1 MAKDHLPELASSVR
15 RCWPLLAVAVLVA
28 ASGCASTSPAVTSE
42 MLLES
47 SGIEVPPSLPYGDEP
62 PHYQRPEARITWDL
76 ATQAALDGAPLVGF
90 LIFEQSRVDID
101 GWASEPGHL
110 HVHTHRG
117 TIRVLEVRQEHSLA
131 EAADVPRVPS
141 VNIQPPGHLDR
152 ALRDAAL
159 GARVSSERTTEFT
172 LDFMWVPDDQASST
186 PIRLQ
191 RVEVRSRVRPGLDLY
206 RDSVP

>member
-1 MAKDHLPELASSVR
+1 MLRDHLTKLAISLR
-15 RCWPLLAVAVLVA
+15 QRWPLLAVAVLVA
-28 ASGCASTSPAVTSE
+28 ASGCASTSPAATTE
-42 MLLES
+42 ILLES

-62 PHYQRPEARITWDL
+62 PHYERPEARIAWDL
-76 ATQAALDGAPLVGF
+76 ATQVALDGTPLVGF
-90 LIFEQSRVDID
+90 LIFERSRVDID

-117 TIRVLEVRQEHSLA
+117 TIRVLEVCREHNIA

-159 GARVSSERTTEFT
+159 GARVSNERTTEFA
-172 LDFMWVPDDQASST
+172 LSLIWVPDDPASDT

-191 RVEVRSRVRPGLDLY
+191 RVDVRSRVRPGLDLY